1 MDEKECTVCGMPI
14 DDLEQGTAEEEA
26 AYDAGLC
33 TTDFELQED
42 D

>member
-1 MDEKECTVCGMPI
+1 MDEKECTACGTPI
-14 DDLEQGTAEEEA
+14 DDLRQGTAEEEA

-33 TTDFELQED
+33 MDDFELQED